1 MNSFGTVIHEDL
13 YRYAGGTTFSLFIK
27 TFLSKPG
34 FRYTFI
40 LRLCGKFS
48 KYNPIGLVARIYLV
62 HLQSKYGIQIPH
74 TTKIGGGFYI
84 GHFGN
89 IVVNSKVEIGRNC
102 NISQG
107 VTIGVTNHIEG
118 HGIPKIG
125 DRVWIGANAVIVGPI
140 SIGDNSFIG
149 PLAFVNF
156 NVPPNSRVVSHRGTI
171 LNTKGSE
178 GYVNKTM

>member
-1 MNSFGTVIHEDL
+1 MNSFRTVVHEDL
-13 YRYAGGTTFSLFIK
+13 YRYAGGMTFRSFIK

-34 FRYTFI
+34 FRYTFL

-48 KYNPIGLVARIYLV
+48 KYYPIGLVARIYFV
-62 HLQSKYGIQIPH
+62 HLQSKYGIQIP

-89 IVVNSKVEIGRNC
+89 IVVNSKVQLGRNC

-107 VTIGVTNHIEG
+107 VTIGVQGVTIGVTNHLEG
-118 HGIPKIG
+118 QGIPKIG
-125 DRVWIGANAVIVGPI
+125 DRVWIGANAVIVGPV

-156 NVPPNSRVVSHRGTI
+156 NVPPIRAWFRREA
-171 LNTKGSE
+171 L
-178 GYVNKTM
+178 Y